1 MGGDLFNGAVGVF
14 GVALVWMGLL
24 ESLSKIIV
32 LIWSGGEELKRD
44 RFLSGEIG
52 VDERVKS
59 RL

>member
-1 MGGDLFNGAVGVF
+1 MGGDFFNGAVRVL

-32 LIWSGGEELKRD
+32 LIWSGRVELKGD
-44 RFLSGEIG
+44 GFLSGEIG
-52 VDERVKS
+52 IDKRVKS

>member
-1 MGGDLFNGAVGVF
+1 LSGDLFNGAVGVF

-32 LIWSGGEELKRD
+32 LIWSGRVELKGD
-44 RFLSGEIG
+44 GFLSGEIG

-59 RL
+59 GL